1 MHTTFYAYYNLYLIQ
16 YPLCT
21 PPWNIFAPPCRARGA
36 CAIKYFGVPLKMTP
50 PAPAPPAILAY
61 LTLANKLSV
70 SWDTIHYMKPPTA
83 TPPSL
88 APGASSA
95 EWHAEWTRGL
105 HLADTTKPLGAAFS
119 GAFVSGSL
127 EGTWEGLF
135 TVRSVHY
142 RTFILQLIRRNLVH
156 GIYGV
161 RSATVWGTTNRPT
174 TKPSR
179 TPSSFMETQGT
190 PFVRG

>member
-1 MHTTFYAYYNLYLIQ
+1 MYTTFYAYYNLYLIQ

-119 GAFVSGSL
+119 GAFISGSL

-135 TVRSVHY
+135 TVRL
-142 RTFILQLIRRNLVH
+142 ILLSYLYDVTH
-156 GIYGV
+156 
-161 RSATVWGTTNRPT
+161 TM
-174 TKPSR
+174 
-179 TPSSFMETQGT
+179 TPSIRSLRRMLPCCPGHHRPSCSE
-190 PFVRG
+190 V

>member
-1 MHTTFYAYYNLYLIQ
+1 
-16 YPLCT
+16 
-21 PPWNIFAPPCRARGA
+21 
-36 CAIKYFGVPLKMTP
+36 MTP
-50 PAPAPPAILAY
+50 PSPAPPAILAY

-119 GAFVSGSL
+119 GAFVPGSL

-135 TVRSVHY
+135 TVRQVPKFSVE
-142 RTFILQLIRRNLVH
+142 NV
-156 GIYGV
+156 
-161 RSATVWGTTNRPT
+161 TNRPHCST
-174 TKPSR
+174 RSSR
-179 TPSSFMETQGT
+179 HTLPCCPGHPQPSSSVVWSHIILIFGNSGSTTFTRLTSPVRRKYDRYHLETLSEAT
-190 PFVRG
+190 CPIAVITLRALTA

>member
-1 MHTTFYAYYNLYLIQ
+1 
-16 YPLCT
+16 
-21 PPWNIFAPPCRARGA
+21 
-36 CAIKYFGVPLKMTP
+36 MTP

-105 HLADTTKPLGAAFS
+105 HLAVTTKPLGAAFS

-135 TVRSVHY
+135 TVRPIPTPYFHDVTDSM
-142 RTFILQLIRRNLVH
+142 IPSIRSLRHTLPYCPGH
-156 GIYGV
+156 H
-161 RSATVWGTTNRPT
+161 RP
-174 TKPSR
+174 
-179 TPSSFMETQGT
+179 SFNE
-190 PFVRG
+190 V

>member
-1 MHTTFYAYYNLYLIQ
+1 M
-16 YPLCT
+16 
-21 PPWNIFAPPCRARGA
+21 
-36 CAIKYFGVPLKMTP
+36 KMTP

-135 TVRSVHY
+135 TVREAPITCRSY
-142 RTFILQLIRRNLVH
+142 TKLTSISTRSSPPMQLCCPAHLR
-156 GIYGV
+156 
-161 RSATVWGTTNRPT
+161 
-174 TKPSR
+174 
-179 TPSSFMETQGT
+179 PSSNGVWSHIILTFGNSENTICTRLMSPVHWKHDLWRLVTLSEATC
-190 PFVRG
+190 PMVVNISRAPMA